1 MGGGGRAHLVYN
13 KGRKIKK
20 KWDTYKTNK
29 SMVDLN
35 IIPIIPIIT
44 LNVNGLNTQ
53 LKWEIVRQ

>member
-1 MGGGGRAHLVYN
+1 MGGGGRAHLVHN
-13 KGRKIKK
+13 KGKKIKK

-53 LKWEIVRQ
+53 LK